1 MVSVFS
7 ISILPT
13 EDFLN
18 FQADRIS
25 FKLQACRQHLSNLK
39 DIELRYNDLALN
51 DIRMSAEMEIDSF
64 LYQMIGTVDSLLFR
78 INDTFSLMIPPDRI
92 EMDKIQSALSAE
104 TKNIDLLNDLDR
116 ANQYGNWYW
125 TIKQLRNYSLGNSLI
140 SEQSFEALAN
150 YTKSNMKIIPY
161 FEQSLEYL
169 EKLVESI
176 RKREP
181 KLL

>member
-25 FKLQACRQHLSNLK
+25 FKLHACRQHLSNLK

-51 DIRMSAEMEIDSF
+51 DIRMSVEMEIDSF
-64 LYQMIGTVDSLLFR
+64 LCQMIGTVDSLLFR
-78 INDTFSLMIPPDRI
+78 INDTFSLMIPSDRI
-92 EMDKIQSALSAE
+92 EIDKIQSALSAE
-104 TKNIDLLNDLDR
+104 TKSIDLLNDLDS
-116 ANQYGNWYW
+116 ANQHGNWYW
-125 TIKQLRNYSLGNSLI
+125 TIKQLKNYSLGNSLI
-140 SEQSFEALAN
+140 SQEAFEVLAN
-150 YTKSNMKIIPY
+150 YTKTNMKIIPY

-169 EKLVESI
+169 ERLIEGI